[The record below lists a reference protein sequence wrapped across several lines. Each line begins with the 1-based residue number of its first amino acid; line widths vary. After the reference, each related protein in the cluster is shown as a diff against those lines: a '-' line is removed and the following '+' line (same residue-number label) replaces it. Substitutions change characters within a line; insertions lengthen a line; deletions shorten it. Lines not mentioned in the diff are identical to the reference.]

1 MKILIKLMCYVNKE
15 HAMETDT
22 KGQTPQLIHTS
33 HAQYWQQ
40 RKSQTQAWKED
51 AVH

>member
-1 MKILIKLMCYVNKE
+1 MLFEWKPIPRGR
-15 HAMETDT
+15 TS
-22 KGQTPQLIHTS
+22 QLIHTS

-40 RKSQTQAWKED
+40 RKSQTQAWRED